1 MDCPQISETIIF
13 ADAAKLA
20 AQLSCVFA
28 HRGTY
33 LPVCDGPRIQRP
45 DGDSEVV
52 RRHNAAARAKSKRVL
67 LAGLADDSAQLIT
80 SSLVRSKAVE
90 ICRIGSVGEIAKS
103 FPPDGGEPIVWGD
116 DRIGIGL
123 LKALRERRRIT
134 FEPGTSP
141 AYSLPSKGRHL
152 VVCEDGEEISQ
163 VIAANYAYA
172 LGAGLHIIPAVGR
185 ERADEILEAFYR
197 LSDKDSGLSPAEAQ
211 QRLRQELLAICGS
224 LPVPELGSITFIG
237 RLPYGFAYPEY
248 PTTHLFDYPDLGCA
262 VVNGFAAEQ
271 DGMPGTGVVT
281 LVDPGTTPAPEIEAA
296 VRLLRPRRAFIRGYQ
311 DEGASVRRVS
321 EMLEHFPYDLL
332 IIATHCGDSNGY
344 RWTYEFTDSEGIPR
358 VLVVDIAIGI
368 ARTDDPDMLKVGHFI
383 RFISLDGVDWSDPAA
398 KAQLYVGQAIH
409 DFTLLT
415 AQGPK
420 ELMPVKKE
428 TVSRVVGSSAMM
440 MSDSN
445 LLFAY
450 PTIADVGTPIIIN
463 NACLSWHRLA
473 GDMTFAG
480 ARAYVG
486 TLFEVL
492 PFEAEAVVVRILD
505 KHWGKPLPIAV
516 WAAQRDV
523 YQTDARRPYV
533 VSGVFPQRLR
543 VKAIDYPQRIYRR
556 LLRGLAIW
564 SARLKS
570 LDLGADEKKRKAIT
584 EVVAVYRREARHF
597 AEIVKDEDSG
607 RLIVRAL
614 NEI

>member
-1 MDCPQISETIIF
+1 MDCPPISEAVIF
-13 ADAAKLA
+13 ADDAKLA
-20 AQLSCVFA
+20 AQLSCILA
-28 HRGTY
+28 RRGTY
-33 LPVCDGPRIQRP
+33 LPVCDGPRLQRP
-45 DGDSEVV
+45 DADSEVV
-52 RRHNAAARAKSKRVL
+52 RRHNSAARARSKRVF
-67 LAGLADDSAQLIT
+67 LAGLADDSAELIAA
-80 SSLVRSKAVE
+80 SLGRSKTIE
-90 ICRIGSVGEIAKS
+90 IRRIRSDGEIVEN
-103 FPPDGGEPIVWGD
+103 FPVDAGEPLAWGD
-116 DRIGIGL
+116 DGIGIGL
-123 LKALRERRRIT
+123 LQALRERRRIT
-134 FEPGTSP
+134 FQPGKSP
-141 AYSLPSKGRHL
+141 SHSLPSKSKHL
-152 VVCEDGEEISQ
+152 VVCEDGEELSQ
-163 VIAANYAYA
+163 VIAANYAYS
-172 LGAGLHIIPAVGR
+172 LGAGLHLIPAVGR
-185 ERADEILEAFYR
+185 DRADEILEEFYS
-197 LSDKDSGLSPAEAQ
+197 LSDRDSGQSPAAAQ
-211 QRLRQELLAICGS
+211 QRLRETLLAICGP
-224 LPVPELGSITFIG
+224 LPVPEQGSITFIG

-248 PTTHLFDYPDLGCA
+248 PTTHLCDYPDLGSA
-262 VVNGFAAEQ
+262 IINGFAAEQ
-271 DGMPGTGVVT
+271 AGTPGTGVVT

-296 VRLLRPRRAFIRGYQ
+296 VRLLRQRRAFIRGYQ

-321 EMLEHFPYDLL
+321 EMLEHFPFDLL
-332 IIATHCGDSNGY
+332 IVATHCGDSDGY

-368 ARTDDPDMLKVGHFI
+368 ARTDDPNMLKVGQFI
-383 RFISLDGVDWSDPAA
+383 RFISLDGVDWSDPVA
-398 KAQLYVGQAIH
+398 KAQLHVGQAIQ
-409 DFTLLT
+409 DFTRLT

-480 ARAYVG
+480 ARAYIG

-505 KHWGKPLPIAV
+505 KHWGKPLPVAV

-543 VKAIDYPQRIYRR
+543 VKTIDYPLRIYRR
-556 LLRGLAIW
+556 LLQGLAVW
-564 SARLKS
+564 TARLKS
-570 LDLGADEKKRKAIT
+570 LDASASEEKRKGIA
-584 EVVAVYRREARHF
+584 EVASAYRREARHF
-597 AEIVKDEDSG
+597 AGIVKGEG
-607 RLIVRAL
+607 KPGA
-614 NEI
+614 E